1 MFSRLDK
8 RHAFVAISIIAY
20 IAIFFIIYKTGGKG
34 MAIAASLPVLVT
46 GFCFGLS
53 PGVWAGIISFPANIL
68 LFAAFGIDWHTK
80 ILDGGGLT
88 GTIALMLMGALVGRL
103 RDVTDEVK
111 KSRENLD
118 ELVSIRTKELAA
130 AKEQLE
136 RLIETSLDPINLS
149 DSNGLIK
156 QCNRAFLELS
166 GYDVSEVVG
175 RATHEFTVFEPGAYE
190 ATTGE
195 TIAVGEETYSLMA
208 EKAEQLFGQGRMSC
222 QAYFLRKDRKIVPV
236 MQNTVLL
243 RDPAGGLQCSFSI
256 MRDITEQRKA
266 ELELVA
272 AKEAAE
278 ENSHKLEQLIATSL
292 DPIAVS
298 DADGHFIQANRAF
311 LDMLGCT
318 LEEILGQ
325 PAYYFSVTDEGAYPT
340 TSGEEVLIGYE
351 YYQNAVAMTDRLF
364 ETGIISNWI
373 AYYRRKDSV
382 LVPVNQNIVLLYNEQ
397 KERIGA
403 FAIVRDITRERIA
416 ELELIRARDVAEEA
430 NVAKG
435 SFLANMSHE
444 IRTPINGVIG
454 FTDMLLETELTDEQ
468 RDFAVTIHRSAEA
481 LHSLLND
488 ILDFSKIEAGKI
500 ELEEIDFDIEVLAYD
515 VCEMVW
521 PRLSGK
527 NVEILCR
534 IDDELPA
541 RIKGDP
547 HRIKQV
553 LVNLM
558 GNAIKFTEEGEIE
571 LALSVDQEQQDY
583 LVLHAAVRD
592 TGIGIAQEKLED
604 IFNLFEQADGTTTRK
619 YGGTGLGLAIS
630 RQIAGL
636 MQGRV
641 WAESDP
647 GRGSTFHFTLRL
659 RKSAEKEVRRILPGP
674 LSGKRVLIADDNR
687 ANLEILMHALQL
699 ARMEVIGCLS
709 GEEALNVL
717 RGARGRFDI
726 CIFDIKMPTLDGYAL
741 ARQIRELYGS
751 NLPMLAFSSSVQ
763 RGSAREC
770 LNAGF
775 NGYLPKPINRIKLFK
790 MIERLLGI
798 AVEGKLLEQGAQ
810 SMIMTQHS
818 MQEDAK
824 LSVSILLAED
834 NVVNQKLAATLLIK
848 AGYKVKVANNGR
860 EAVELFAGDPLKYD
874 IVFMDVQMPELN
886 GIEATRELRRR
897 GFDRVP
903 IIALTAQA
911 MKGDREK
918 CLEAG
923 MNDYL
928 SKPIKRE
935 AVFDMLRRW
944 VFDRMTGEL
953 LPSRD
958 DRGAAERN

>member
-1 MFSRLDK
+1 MSPAFDK
-8 RHAFVAISIIAY
+8 RFYLSVFSVFVY
-20 IAIFFIIYKTGGKG
+20 LIFFMILDLSSGKG
-34 MAIAASLPVLVT
+34 MAITAFVPVLV
-46 GFCFGLS
+46 FGLS
-53 PGVWAGIISFPANIL
+53 YGFTGGVWAGLISFPVNFFMFHLCSAYWP
-68 LFAAFGIDWHTK
+68 IDSVS
-80 ILDGGGLT
+80 II
-88 GTIALMLMGALVGRL
+88 GTIALMLMGGLVGRL
-103 RDVTDEVK
+103 RDVTAEVK

-118 ELVSIRTKELAA
+118 GLVSTRTSELAE

-136 RLIETSLDPINLS
+136 KLVDTSLDPINIS

-156 QCNRAFLELS
+156 QCNRAFLELF
-166 GYDVSEVVG
+166 GYSQQEVIG
-175 RATHEFTVFEPGAYE
+175 RPAHDFIILEPGVYE
-190 ATTGE
+190 STTGE
-195 TIAVGEETYSLMA
+195 TITIETTYYDEML
-208 EKAEQLFGQGRMSC
+208 EKAALLLNEGKASC

-243 RDPAGGLQCSFSI
+243 RDDAGQPVCSFSI
-256 MRDITEQRKA
+256 MRDSTEQRKS
-266 ELELVA
+266 ELALVS
-272 AKEAAE
+272 AKEVAE
-278 ENSHKLEQLIATSL
+278 ETSRKLERLIETSL

-298 DADGHFIQANRAF
+298 DATGHFTQANKSF

-325 PAYYFSVTDEGAYPT
+325 PAYFFSVSDEATYT
-340 TSGEEVLIGYE
+340 TTAGEDIFIGQQ
-351 YYQNAVAMTDRLF
+351 YYDTAVAKTNELF
-364 ETGIISNWI
+364 ETGKISNWS
-373 AYYRRKDSV
+373 AYYRKKDIT
-382 LVPVNQNIVLLYNEQ
+382 LVPVKQNIVLLYNDQ
-397 KERIGA
+397 GKHTGA
-403 FAIVRDITRERIA
+403 FAIIRDITQDRIA
-416 ELELIRARDVAEEA
+416 ELELIRAKEVAEEA
-430 NVAKG
+430 NIAKG
-435 SFLANMSHE
+435 SCLANMSHE

-468 RDFAVTIHRSAEA
+468 HDFAVTVHRSAEA

-488 ILDFSKIEAGKI
+488 ILDFSKIEAGRI
-500 ELEEIDFDIEVLAYD
+500 EIEEIDFDIEVLAYD

-571 LALSVDQEQQDY
+571 LCLAVEEQQGDY
-583 LVLHAAVRD
+583 LQLHASVRD
-592 TGIGIAQEKLED
+592 TGIGIAPEKLEL

-619 YGGTGLGLAIS
+619 FGGTGLGLAIS

-641 WAESDP
+641 WAESQP
-647 GRGSTFHFTLRL
+647 GKGSTFHFTLRL
-659 RKSAEKEVRRILPGP
+659 HQSAEREVRRILPGS
-674 LSGKRVLIADDNR
+674 LSGKRALIADDNR
-687 ANLEILMHALQL
+687 ANLDILMHALQL

-717 RGARGRFDI
+717 QGACGLFDI
-726 CIFDIKMPTLDGYAL
+726 CIFDIKMPTLDGYEL
-741 ARQIRELYGS
+741 ARRIRGIYG
-751 NLPMLAFSSSVQ
+751 NRLPMLAFSSSVQ

-770 LNAGF
+770 LGAGF

-798 AVEGKLLEQGAQ
+798 AVDQKLLEQAPQ
-810 SMIMTQHS
+810 AMIITQHS
-818 MQEDAK
+818 MREDAK

-834 NVVNQKLAATLLIK
+834 NIVNQKLASTLLLK
-848 AGYKVKVANNGR
+848 AGYKVTVANNGR
-860 EAVELFAGDPLKYD
+860 EAVNLFTEDPGKYD
-874 IVFMDVQMPELN
+874 IIFMDVQMPELN
-886 GIEATRELRRR
+886 GIGATHELRQQ

-918 CLEAG
+918 CLAAG

-935 AVFDMLRRW
+935 AVFEMLRKW
-944 VFDRMTGEL
+944 VFDRSSEDL
-953 LPSRD
+953 LPCYD
-958 DRGAAERN
+958 EKAAERN